1 MIEKGFLKNILR
13 SKQTVFTF
21 KDLLLMWAGVDAKT
35 ARVRINYYVQRGE
48 LVPIRRGIYAK
59 DTNYDRFE
67 LATKIYTPAYI
78 SFETILGNAGVTFQY
93 YSQIFVASYQTKE
106 IVADNQRIVFRTL
119 KNTILTDSA
128 GIDHKDF
135 YDAASPERAFLDV
148 VYLHK
153 EYYFDQLSHL
163 NWDKVYEIL
172 PIYGKNLKMRDR
184 VSRYHQIA
192 REL

>member
-1 MIEKGFLKNILR
+1 
-13 SKQTVFTF
+13 
-21 KDLLLMWAGVDAKT
+21 MWAGVDAKT